1 MRDLFIFGIVVA
13 GCLMALGRPWIGVIM
28 WTWVSV
34 MNPHTQGWGWIQTM
48 PVAMMVA
55 LCTFAGFLFARERR
69 SPFSDPA
76 VLCLVLFIAWVVI
89 GWPFSFYP
97 DDSREM
103 LLRVLKIDVMVLV
116 TIALLTTRQQIQW
129 FVGVNTFSIAF
140 YGVKGGMFTLATG
153 GGYKV
158 WGPGGFIGGN
168 NEIALAII
176 LVMPFLYYG
185 YLVIDPAKAWL
196 RRGMLAAMGLSAAA
210 ALGSHS
216 RGALLAIVAM
226 TLFLWW
232 RSEKKFALGV
242 VLVVLGVSLIA
253 FMPSNWNERMQTIE
267 TYEKDSS
274 AMGRINA
281 WKMATN
287 LANDRIIGGGGFSI
301 YEPSTFARYAPD
313 PTDIHA
319 AHSIYF
325 QVLGEHGWLG
335 LAVWLAI
342 WWYSW
347 RGAAWIRANAAER
360 DESKWCGQ
368 LAAMCQVS
376 LVGYAVGGAFLS
388 LAYFDLPYNVM
399 IIVVVTKRWM
409 QERGRQHVS
418 VPMNNIPGGVAA

>member
-1 MRDLFIFGIVVA
+1 MRDIIIFGIVVA

-55 LCTFAGFLFARERR
+55 LCTFAGFLFTRDKR

-76 VLCLVLFIAWVVI
+76 VLCLVLFVVWVVI

-97 DDSREM
+97 GDSREM
-103 LLRVLKIDVMVLV
+103 LVRVLKIDLMVLV

-129 FVGVNTFSIAF
+129 FVGVMTFSIGF

-153 GGYKV
+153 GGHKV

-176 LVMPFLYYG
+176 LVMPFIYYG
-185 YLVIDPAKAWL
+185 YLAIDPTRAWL

-232 RSEKKFALGV
+232 RSEKKLGLGV
-242 VLVVLGVSLIA
+242 VLAVLGVSLIA

-287 LANDRIIGGGGFSI
+287 LANDRVIAGGGFSI

-313 PTDIHA
+313 ATDIHA
-319 AHSIYF
+319 AHSVYF

-335 LAVWLAI
+335 LALWIAI
-342 WWYSW
+342 WWYTW
-347 RGAAWIRANAAER
+347 RGAAWIRANATEAAGT
-360 DESKWCGQ
+360 KWCSH
-368 LAAMCQVS
+368 LASMCQVS

-399 IIVVVTKRWM
+399 ITVVVTRRWM
-409 QERGRQHVS
+409 QERGQHNVS
-418 VPMNNIPGGVAA
+418 VPMNNIADGVAA